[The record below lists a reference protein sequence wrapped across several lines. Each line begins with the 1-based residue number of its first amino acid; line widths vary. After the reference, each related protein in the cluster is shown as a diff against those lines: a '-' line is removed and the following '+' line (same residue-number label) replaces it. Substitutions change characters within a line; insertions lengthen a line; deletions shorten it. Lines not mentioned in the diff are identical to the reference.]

1 MGGARHQKLLPRD
14 IAGAGRAHRVAAPR
28 ETTCAARVAELL
40 ENPRLCELLHTCDRH
55 FVARCR
61 QHEACSR
68 GAKVTGD
75 AMNNVGA
82 KVVESLERAGARY
95 LSQNEPHLYQAFLL
109 NVGATQAL
117 RRYDGTE
124 TYWDRVQAILDAF
137 FSSSERAEI
146 CTELIA
152 QHALWDL
159 PEFRGFLMRA
169 LAERRLQR
177 LLATTPIGSETKP
190 NAWPAAVRRLG

>member
-1 MGGARHQKLLPRD
+1 
-14 IAGAGRAHRVAAPR
+14 
-28 ETTCAARVAELL
+28 
-40 ENPRLCELLHTCDRH
+40 
-55 FVARCR
+55 
-61 QHEACSR
+61 
-68 GAKVTGD
+68 
-75 AMNNVGA
+75 MNKVGA
-82 KVVESLERAGARY
+82 KVVDVLERAGARY
-95 LSQNEPHLYQAFLL
+95 LNQNEPHLYQAYLL

-152 QHALWDL
+152 QHALWGL

-177 LLATTPIGSETKP
+177 LLATTPIGFDAKP
-190 NAWPAAVRRLG
+190 NVWPAAARRHG

>member
-1 MGGARHQKLLPRD
+1 
-14 IAGAGRAHRVAAPR
+14 
-28 ETTCAARVAELL
+28 
-40 ENPRLCELLHTCDRH
+40 
-55 FVARCR
+55 
-61 QHEACSR
+61 
-68 GAKVTGD
+68 
-75 AMNNVGA
+75 MNKVGA
-82 KVVESLERAGARY
+82 KVVDVLERAGARY
-95 LSQNEPHLYQAFLL
+95 LSQNEPHLYQAYLL

-124 TYWDRVQAILDAF
+124 TYWDRVQAVLDAF

-152 QHALWDL
+152 QQTLWEL

-177 LLATTPIGSETKP
+177 LLATTPLGSDAKP
-190 NAWPAAVRRLG
+190 NVWPAAARRPG